1 MNDFELERQ
10 QRIETNRKR
19 MLEMGIQAMAS
30 KIQAPAPVPAPPVRA
45 RPFQTHQSNPFLFPA
60 RLHPERRA
68 ASLDDDTRG
77 VARPDSI
84 RITSRD
90 IAHHR
95 SIRFFVLYPHR
106 PRAHYADDCRRAP
119 PTFSRAPRIGP
130 VATSPASP
138 SPRLTPPPPT
148 AQAMR
153 QGVRPGRSPPPE
165 HPRARRGQLRRA
177 LRPRT
182 RRRRRPERRP
192 RSQPSHQQVE
202 AQGAARVHVRR
213 RSRARPVQRR
223 PQGVRLRA
231 GHHVPLVPPEDRRDP
246 RHGTP
251 PHPRTHPSHL
261 ITANIHHRR
270 LNLSVKTRPSLMTDT
285 STPRSLLSPA
295 VHRGRL
301 RPWTDAGLL
310 LRHVPPQPPRRG
322 HRRRRRVQRV
332 DLPQMPRVLRR
343 R

>member
-1 MNDFELERQ
+1 
-10 QRIETNRKR
+10 
-19 MLEMGIQAMAS
+19 MAS
-30 KIQAPAPVPAPPVRA
+30 KIQAPAPIPAPPVRA
-45 RPFQTHQSNPFLFPA
+45 RPFRTIQPFSFSRPITSGTSRGVAGRRHA
-60 RLHPERRA
+60 RR
-68 ASLDDDTRG
+68 RG

-90 IAHHR
+90 TALYR

-106 PRAHYADDCRRAP
+106 PRAHYADGNRRAP

-138 SPRLTPPPPT
+138 SPRLSPPPPT

-182 RRRRRPERRP
+182 RRRRRREERGVP
-192 RSQPSHQQVE
+192 GASQQVQ
-202 AQGAARVHVRR
+202 ATGAARVHVRR

-261 ITANIHHRR
+261 ITANTH
-270 LNLSVKTRPSLMTDT
+270 LTAN
-285 STPRSLLSPA
+285 
-295 VHRGRL
+295 
-301 RPWTDAGLL
+301 
-310 LRHVPPQPPRRG
+310 
-322 HRRRRRVQRV
+322 
-332 DLPQMPRVLRR
+332 
-343 R
+343 